1 MMLHDSV
8 VKRQGEGMTRRVR
21 TMWTRVIHAVFFLA
35 MLRESAQHLLHS
47 NSFAAGGDSSFCNN
61 SLFMASNSSSRSGP
75 DGVCNENEDA
85 RGHGDSHAPVAI
97 TIGEHPLCEVP
108 QMHGDGN
115 STIEFTLKTV
125 YGVMAGADYQLRV
138 YVDLPSQ
145 ITPHV
150 LSSDWKFSMAPS
162 RENVAVRE
170 YLVVPP
176 SVPSLENMW
185 LLMRVEVV
193 DAHPAISAKHSL
205 LALVEKRVYI
215 AKCSAPVA
223 HQRKPDDQALVAEKV
238 FNTEYKRANAGD
250 KQHKE
255 WENVLGG
262 QQESRKE
269 SIGETEMQDKREGGR
284 GSKEPNGL
292 AENKEGQR
300 KQEKVKKAYKIEKAD
315 VEMYRDGFAI
325 IFLHDQHSA
334 IEVIETSSVW
344 YVALGFTLFPVLSE
358 DSMLDID
365 AVVGQTAKESTNEFR
380 DKSAGLAPKDSGSEA
395 DRSHEL
401 QFYLNGEFVSKAKLV
416 HTHSLCGWKVVG
428 TSNVVLYQDVE
439 GCDASVGV
447 VLRKSGVLTV
457 LDVRVLGMGSPRGSS
472 HVKWH
477 PVSRLYF
484 IPQRS
489 VVVHEAQ
496 ILVFLFLTSCE
507 IGRDA
512 LTCVQGV
519 ERLGPLLKEAS
530 EVRIFFAHRIDPD
543 DAQRIKAAVRCER
556 VSMIGMVAASFSQES
571 TSTGRMIHMDPI
583 LSPENVTILVMEDN
597 LEYPRD
603 YFAVARRAVTKA
615 SSTILGSFAIGHQ
628 GYELDGQVAEAGE
641 SREMN

>member
-1 MMLHDSV
+1 
-8 VKRQGEGMTRRVR
+8 
-21 TMWTRVIHAVFFLA
+21 MWTRGIHTVFFLT
-35 MLRESAQHLLHS
+35 MLRASAQDLVHAKI
-47 NSFAAGGDSSFCNN
+47 FTAGGDSSFCNN
-61 SLFMASNSSSRSGP
+61 TLFMGSNNSSRSGA
-75 DGVCNENEDA
+75 DGCNENQDA
-85 RGHGDSHAPVAI
+85 SGHGDSHAPVAI
-97 TIGEHPLCEVP
+97 TIGEHPLCNLP
-108 QMHGDGN
+108 QRHGDSN

-125 YGVMAGADYQLRV
+125 HGVMAGADYQLRV
-138 YVDLPSQ
+138 SVDLPSQ
-145 ITPHV
+145 ITPHL
-150 LSSDWKFSMAPS
+150 LSSYDWKFSMAPS

-185 LLMRVEVV
+185 LLMSVEVV
-193 DAHPAISAKHSL
+193 DAHPAISAGHSL
-205 LALVEKRVYI
+205 LALVEKRVYV

-223 HQRKPDDQALVAEKV
+223 HQRKPDDQALVAEKRAT
-238 FNTEYKRANAGD
+238 TEYRGANAGD

-262 QQESRKE
+262 QQESSKE
-269 SIGETEMQDKREGGR
+269 SSGYTEIQYKREGVR

-292 AENKEGQR
+292 AKNKEGKK
-300 KQEKVKKAYKIEKAD
+300 KQEEAKKACKIEKAD
-315 VEMYRDGFAI
+315 VEMYRDEFAI
-325 IFLHDQHSA
+325 NFLHDQHSK
-334 IEVIETSSVW
+334 IEVIETSSVL
-344 YVALGFTLFPVLSE
+344 YVAVGFTLFPVWSE

-365 AVVGQTAKESTNEFR
+365 AVVGQTAKESTNE

-395 DRSHEL
+395 DRSQEL
-401 QFYLNGEFVSKAKLV
+401 QFYLNGEFMSKANLV

-428 TSNVVLYQDVE
+428 TSDVVLYQDVE

-447 VLRKSGVLTV
+447 VVRKFGELTV
-457 LDVRVLGMGSPRGSS
+457 LDVRVLGMSNPRGSS
-472 HVKWH
+472 HVRWH

-489 VVVHEAQ
+489 VVVYEAQ

-512 LTCVQGV
+512 FTCVQGV
-519 ERLGPLLKEAS
+519 ERLGPLLTEAS

-556 VSMIGMVAASFSQES
+556 VSMIGMVAESFSQES

-583 LSPENVTILVMEDN
+583 LSPENMTILVMEDN

-628 GYELDGQVAEAGE
+628 GYQLDRQVAEAGE
-641 SREMN
+641 SCEMN